1 MKVLP
6 VALPVLLA
14 SVLSVAA
21 AGEIKPYSQ
30 PQFDALAASGNPIV
44 LAIHADWC
52 PTCKAQKPIL
62 DALMARPAF
71 KDVTT
76 LTIDFDADKALLARY
91 RVGMQST
98 LIAFKGAR
106 ELGRSVGDTTP
117 AGIEGLIHKTVD

>member
-1 MKVLP
+1 VKVLP